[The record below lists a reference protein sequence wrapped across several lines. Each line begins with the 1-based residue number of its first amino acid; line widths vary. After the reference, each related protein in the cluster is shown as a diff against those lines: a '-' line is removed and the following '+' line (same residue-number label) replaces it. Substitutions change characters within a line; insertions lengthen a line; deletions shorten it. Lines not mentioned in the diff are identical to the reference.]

1 MVYFLF
7 ESLRMALT
15 SLRSNKLRSLLTTLG
30 IVIGITTVIA
40 IIAVIT
46 GLNKAFSRE
55 LSSIGSNVLY
65 IQKWHW
71 ASNDWSLTR
80 KWKDIGDKE
89 LRAVQAGMTQSDKA
103 SPVLSTVRKVKY
115 KGRKAEDTFI
125 SGAGEGYGE
134 IRGVFPASGRYLTQI
149 DHRGARNVAVI
160 GWELAERLF
169 RQESPVG
176 KSIQIG
182 GRKFQVVGVLEKRG
196 DFFDMN
202 LDRIVIMPIESFMK
216 NFGRQRSLTIV
227 VRPKNP
233 EQPQGAIDELRSIMR
248 RARHIPFGEPDNFA
262 INQVDTLRE
271 LYDKLTGGLYAAMFG
286 VATISLIVGGIG
298 IMNIMLVSVTERT
311 KEIGIRKAVGARRSN
326 ILVQF
331 LIEAILLS
339 ILGGIIGVA
348 AGFAISWVV
357 DAVSPVPARVEW
369 WSVAL
374 GLGFSATVGIVF
386 GAYPARRAATR
397 DPIVSLRYE

>member
-7 ESLRMALT
+7 ESLRMAIS

-71 ASNDWSLTR
+71 ASNDWSLTK
-80 KWKDIGDKE
+80 KWKDIGDRE
-89 LRAVQAGMTQSDKA
+89 LRAVQAGMTKSDKA
-103 SPVLSTVRKVKY
+103 SPVLNTVRTVKY
-115 KGRKAEDTFI
+115 KSRKAEDTFI

-169 RQESPVG
+169 RQEAPVG
-176 KSIQIG
+176 KSIQVG

-202 LDRIVIMPIESFMK
+202 LDRIVIMPIEAFTK

-248 RARHIPFGEPDNFA
+248 RTRHIPFGEPDNFA

-348 AGFAISWVV
+348 TGFAISWIV

>member
-1 MVYFLF
+1 
-7 ESLRMALT
+7 
-15 SLRSNKLRSLLTTLG
+15 
-30 IVIGITTVIA
+30 
-40 IIAVIT
+40 
-46 GLNKAFSRE
+46 
-55 LSSIGSNVLY
+55 
-65 IQKWHW
+65 
-71 ASNDWSLTR
+71 
-80 KWKDIGDKE
+80 
-89 LRAVQAGMTQSDKA
+89 
-103 SPVLSTVRKVKY
+103 
-115 KGRKAEDTFI
+115 
-125 SGAGEGYGE
+125 
-134 IRGVFPASGRYLTQI
+134 
-149 DHRGARNVAVI
+149 
-160 GWELAERLF
+160 
-169 RQESPVG
+169 
-176 KSIQIG
+176 
-182 GRKFQVVGVLEKRG
+182 GVLEKRG

-202 LDRIVIMPIESFMK
+202 LDRIVIMPIEAFMK

-348 AGFAISWVV
+348 AGFAISWIV

>member
-7 ESLRMALT
+7 ESLRMALS

-80 KWKDIGDKE
+80 KWKDIGDRE
-89 LRAVQAGMTQSDKA
+89 LHAVQAGMTKSDKA

-115 KGRKAEDTFI
+115 KSRKAEDTFV

-169 RQESPVG
+169 RQEAPVG
-176 KSIQIG
+176 KSIQVG

-202 LDRIVIMPIESFMK
+202 LDRIVIMPIEAFMK

-233 EQPQGAIDELRSIMR
+233 EQPQSAIDELRSIMR

-348 AGFAISWVV
+348 AGFAISWIVN
-357 DAVSPVPARVEW
+357 AVSPVPARVEW
-369 WSVAL
+369 WSVGL